1 MDWGVRDAGM
11 HNVEDVSV
19 AVAGTGAAHVHFLP
33 FRAVQGGT
41 GNSKEKYLGEI
52 AVKGT
57 VYDHT
62 DRDPMARI
70 RRHGSKERWRLDGST
85 AAITRLA

>member
-52 AVKGT
+52 ALVET
-57 VYDHT
+57 Y
-62 DRDPMARI
+62 R
-70 RRHGSKERWRLDGST
+70 
-85 AAITRLA
+85 